1 MIVKAMPAVSHITAK
16 NTPSP
21 VAGSLDFSTTL
32 EKKLAVPEKNSAS
45 PGHHASKPKPLHTE
59 PEKEVEESDN
69 TEILDISLAE
79 YMAEIS
85 EMPQPVPPSSLVD
98 LQLQHLQQLV
108 AQVTQGATV
117 VPALAATPPA
127 AETVND
133 LIAEDAGEV
142 LTDTN
147 DSQGN
152 ERQTNALMQLNQSIH
167 HNAPQVS
174 LATLGSKQGTDNTA
188 AQQHEAFLAQVND
201 TGKDQQENAVV
212 PVKLETNTPLP
223 LTSDNRLSLTP
234 EVTLRPHVSLVSDA
248 PTSQP
253 TTATTSAMVLNQ
265 ALGTPVWQ
273 QAVGQ
278 QLAYFSRNGIHNAEL
293 RLHPEELGSLQINL
307 RLNNAQAQVH
317 FVAENHQVRA
327 ALEAAMPHLR
337 TSLAEAGINLGQS
350 SVGADSSS
358 SWGAFSQSE
367 GSAKQ
372 HHFADEGDE
381 RAQAAEESSE
391 IHTKIVNYSNGINTF
406 V

>member
-21 VAGSLDFSTTL
+21 AAGSLDFSTTL

-79 YMAEIS
+79 DMAEIS

-174 LATLGSKQGTDNTA
+174 LATLGSMQGTDNTA

-212 PVKLETNTPLP
+212 PVKLEANTPLP

-265 ALGTPVWQ
+265 ALGTPAWQ

-372 HHFADEGDE
+372 HHFTDEGDE